1 MYGDNHIIGL
11 KRVQFFN
18 AAHASFPVVPHTIP
32 YGCEIVEVLSGG
44 EVFFE
49 YNGKIR
55 RFSRGAIF
63 WHAAGENTIWDT
75 TRTSPYRCN
84 VFIFSVRSNTR
95 MTPRVSFWRGSS
107 QSLED
112 FLRFSRSW
120 AERSPEDPLLCEYC
134 FSTLA
139 AQANAPAEA
148 NSSVMPETGR
158 ISANSKLFKLIH
170 HIEKNLSSGIS
181 IGAMCK
187 ISGISRNQLIAEF
200 KRELGMTPHSFIIE
214 CKIAEAR
221 RMLEESS
228 MSIKEI
234 SDSCGFE
241 NIEVFY
247 RTFKQFTSL
256 PPGEYRRS
264 YSSYYLS
271 PEESL
276 PALDQTSV
284 DSEK

>member
-1 MYGDNHIIGL
+1 MYGDNHIIKL
-11 KRVQFFN
+11 NRVFFFN
-18 AAHASFPVVPHTIP
+18 AVHSPFPVVPHTIP
-32 YGCEIVEVLSGG
+32 YGCEIVEVLNGG

-49 YNGKIR
+49 QDGKIR

-63 WHAAGENTIWDT
+63 WHASGENTIWDT
-75 TRTSPYRCN
+75 TRTSPYRCT
-84 VFIFSVRSNTR
+84 VFIFAVKSSSRI
-95 MTPRVSFWRGSS
+95 TPRVSFWRGNS

-120 AERSPEDPLLCEYC
+120 FARSPEDPLLCNYC

-148 NSSVMPETGR
+148 NSSMMPETGR
-158 ISANSKLFKLIH
+158 ISASSKLFKLIH
-170 HIEKNLSSGIS
+170 HIEKNLSTGIS
-181 IGAMCK
+181 IETMCK
-187 ISGISRNQLIAEF
+187 ISGMSRNHLFAEF
-200 KRELGMTPHSFIIE
+200 KRELGITPHSFIIE
-214 CKIAEAR
+214 CRIAEAR

-256 PPGEYRRS
+256 PPGEYRSS

-271 PEESL
+271 PD
-276 PALDQTSV
+276 AQN
-284 DSEK
+284 

>member
-1 MYGDNHIIGL
+1 MFGDNHIINIQ
-11 KRVQFFN
+11 KVRFFN
-18 AAHASFPVVPHTIP
+18 AAHSSFPVVPHTIP

-49 YNGKIR
+49 YNNKIR

-75 TRTSPYRCN
+75 TRTSPYRCTAF
-84 VFIFSVRSNTR
+84 VFSVRSNTR
-95 MTPRVSFWRGSS
+95 ITPKVSFWRGSS

-120 AERSPEDPLLCEYC
+120 FERSPEDPLLCNYC
-134 FSTLA
+134 FSMLA
-139 AQANAPAEA
+139 SQANAPAEA
-148 NSSVMPETGR
+148 NCSVMPETGR

-170 HIEKNLSSGIS
+170 HIEKNLSSS
-181 IGAMCK
+181 INIETMCY
-187 ISGISRNQLIAEF
+187 ISGISRNQLFTEF
-200 KRELGMTPHSFIIE
+200 KRELGMTPHSFVIE
-214 CKIAEAR
+214 CRIAEAR

-256 PPGEYRRS
+256 PPGEYRNS
-264 YSSYYLS
+264 YSSYDLLS
-271 PEESL
+271 EENN
-276 PALDQTSV
+276 
-284 DSEK
+284 